1 MPQTSETEIAVPLS
15 MPNPGLCLFP
25 LQVLEVH
32 LGWMV
37 SKACLGCQEDPGF
50 RDSKE
55 SLEGL
60 AFQGQRAQLGCQVAK
75 VCLLL

>member
-1 MPQTSETEIAVPLS
+1 MSQTSETEIAMPLS

-25 LQVLEVH
+25 PQVLEVH

-37 SKACLGCQEDPGF
+37 SRACLGCKEDPGS
-50 RDSKE
+50 RDTKG

-60 AFQGQRAQLGCQVAK
+60 AFRGQRVQLDCQVAK